1 MTLITLNQLQY
12 YYKTLLTFFL
22 LYAYGLWYN
31 DTIMAKPTWKPIR
44 VRLGQIKAWEENPRL
59 STKAQAERIIAS
71 EKKFG
76 QPLPFLLAPE
86 LDGRYPLLDGHQRL
100 AAWIT
105 IYGEDYEMDA
115 NVASRPLTD
124 EEHKELIITLHTG
137 ATGQWDWNSLS
148 GWDAGDL
155 QGWGM
160 DNKVLDEWNN
170 DANNLK
176 ELLAAEE
183 EHKADPRKTL
193 AERFGV
199 PPFSVLNAR
208 GGTLGEMEG

>member
-1 MTLITLNQLQY
+1 
-12 YYKTLLTFFL
+12 
-22 LYAYGLWYN
+22 
-31 DTIMAKPTWKPIR
+31 MAKPTWKPIR
-44 VRLGQIKAWEENPRL
+44 VKLGQIKAWEENPRL
-59 STKAQAERIIAS
+59 STKSQAERIIAS

-115 NVASRPLTD
+115 NVSNRPLTD

-183 EHKADPRKTL
+183 EHKD
-193 AERFGV
+193 AEPQIDRAEE
-199 PPFSVLNAR
+199 L
-208 GGTLGEMEG
+208 